1 MDAEP
6 PSIAAQLHTAVVAA
20 FPSYVRERLQRLGV
34 AEDDALLADALA
46 AATGVLDAQLAE
58 IGEGSLR
65 ESPLELVRIST
76 EPLTAVLRERGIV
89 PVPRDAR
96 SAELHPDDVYDLY
109 PATSR
114 DLGEDV
120 WRIHMEW
127 GIERARQVAG
137 VVPASPGGG
146 QPVAVPA
153 VALFGLSEPLRS
165 EVADALRS
173 MGYRPLLWRNPA
185 ALDAGLAGLPR
196 LVVVELDHPGADSA
210 IRQFA
215 DKARVVA
222 IGKEVNDFVE
232 AATMALGA
240 EEVVD
245 SGRILDRLGALLPRL
260 V

>member
-1 MDAEP
+1 MNAEP
-6 PSIAAQLHTAVVAA
+6 ASIAAQLHTAIIAA
-20 FPSYVRERLQRLGV
+20 FPSYVRERLQCLGV
-34 AEDDALLADALA
+34 ADDDALADVLV
-46 AATGVLDAQLAE
+46 AATSLLDTQLAE
-58 IGEGSLR
+58 LDGVSLR
-65 ESPLELVRIST
+65 ESPLEIVRIAT
-76 EPLTAVLRERGIV
+76 EPLTAALRERGIA

-120 WRIHMEW
+120 WRIHMQW

-137 VVPASPGGG
+137 VVPSSPGSGE
-146 QPVAVPA
+146 PVAVPA

-165 EVADALRS
+165 EVADVLRS

-185 ALDAGLAGLPR
+185 ALEAGLAGLPR
-196 LVVVELDHPGADSA
+196 LVIVDLDHPGADSA
-210 IRQFA
+210 IRQSA
-215 DKARVVA
+215 DTARVVA
-222 IGKEVNDFVE
+222 IGKGINDFTE
-232 AATMALGA
+232 AATMAIGA

-245 SGRILDRLGALLPRL
+245 SDRILDRLGALLPRL